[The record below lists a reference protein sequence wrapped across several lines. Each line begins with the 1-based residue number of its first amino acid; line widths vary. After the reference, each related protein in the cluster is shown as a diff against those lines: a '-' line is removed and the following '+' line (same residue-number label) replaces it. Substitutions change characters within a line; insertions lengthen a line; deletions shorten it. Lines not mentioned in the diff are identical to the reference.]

1 MPNSQSVQRAL
12 VTPSSSQG
20 NQLLRRA
27 GTARDGRW
35 RERGQQAGEDE
46 PGLGLAVFSS
56 TP

>member
-20 NQLLRRA
+20 NQLLRQA
-27 GTARDGRW
+27 GIARDGRW
-35 RERGQQAGEDE
+35 REWGQQAGEDE